1 MTQGA
6 LRCARL
12 GQLVG
17 GARRRRR
24 RRRAVAEAV
33 ARAHLNVAIARS
45 QHRAGRAGAGPR
57 PLQRRRVG
65 LLHVVGRAA
74 ARDACRPAKYISTS
88 AHERGAMLA
97 RVPGAKG
104 PHSGW
109 TGCTMRWP
117 AGCRA
122 ACSLRD
128 AFVPVSGPA
137 TLAHMCS
144 HATPACRG
152 MISAKQSKG
161 TAKCRACTTGRAP
174 AAQAPRARAP
184 APRQCAARP
193 LPPPRRAP
201 QRALGAP
208 GHNCSVSKAP

>member
-137 TLAHMCS
+137 TLAC
-144 HATPACRG
+144 P
-152 MISAKQSKG
+152 
-161 TAKCRACTTGRAP
+161 GRAGWL
-174 AAQAPRARAP
+174 AP
-184 APRQCAARP
+184 AGTWR
-193 LPPPRRAP
+193 PRRRGWLPTPCSPPGGRPGVLAGV
-201 QRALGAP
+201 QALADT
-208 GHNCSVSKAP
+208 